1 MKRPASRLYP
11 LGTVRRELGDLGRR
25 PRRRLGQNFL
35 AHPAVAQRIVALAD
49 LQPQTRIVEI
59 GAGLG
64 ALSDVLVDGA
74 GEAWLI
80 EVDAELAA
88 RLVDRYRDRPHVHVV
103 RADALTV
110 DFAALLGHGPPATVV
125 ANLPYNIATAVLARL
140 LAQGQRFTRLVLMVQ
155 REVAERLRAQPG
167 TKDYGT
173 LSVLTQCAARGRT
186 GLRVGPEAF
195 VPRPKVES
203 EVVVVE
209 PLAAPPVAIDDLRRF
224 TQVVKTVFLHRRKQ
238 LRNSL
243 RALTADPV
251 AALAAAGIDPT
262 RRPETL
268 TLAEFA
274 TLARALDAMPS
285 GAAPSH
291 ADA

>member
-173 LSVLTQCAARGRT
+173 LSVLTQCAARVRT

>member
-1 MKRPASRLYP
+1 MKRPTSRP
-11 LGTVRRELGDLGRR
+11 HPPGTVRRELDALGRR

-35 AHPAVAQRIVALAD
+35 THPAVAQRIIALAN
-49 LQPQTRIVEI
+49 LPPQARIVEI
-59 GAGLG
+59 GPGLG
-64 ALSDVLVDGA
+64 ALSDLLVDRA

-80 EVDAELAA
+80 EVDTDLAA
-88 RLVDRYRDRPHVHVV
+88 RLVERYAARPHVHVV
-103 RADALTV
+103 RADALRI
-110 DFAALLGHGPPATVV
+110 DFAALLGGGPPATVV
-125 ANLPYNIATAVLARL
+125 ANLPYNIATAVLVRL
-140 LAQGQRFTRLVLMVQ
+140 LAQGQCFTRLVLMLQ

-167 TKDYGT
+167 TRDYGT
-173 LSVLTQCAARGRT
+173 LSVLTQCAARVRT
-186 GLRVGPEAF
+186 GLRVGPQAF
-195 VPRPKVES
+195 VPRPKIES

-209 PLAAPPVAIDDLRRF
+209 PLATPAVALDDPRRF

-251 AALAAAGIDPT
+251 AVLDAAGIDPA

-274 TLARALDAMPS
+274 ALTRALDATAS
-285 GAAPSH
+285 GASPAPP
-291 ADA
+291 DA

>member
-173 LSVLTQCAARGRT
+173 LSVLTPCAARVRT

>member
-1 MKRPASRLYP
+1 VKRPASRLYP

-173 LSVLTQCAARGRT
+173 LSVLTQCAARVRT

>member
-1 MKRPASRLYP
+1 MKQPATRSYP
-11 LGTVRRELGDLGRR
+11 PGTVRRELGDLGRR
-25 PRRRLGQNFL
+25 PRKRLGQNFL
-35 AHPAVAQRIVALAD
+35 AHPAIAQRIVALAD
-49 LQPQTRIVEI
+49 LPPQARIVEI
-59 GAGLG
+59 GPGLG
-64 ALSDVLVDGA
+64 ALSDVLVERA

-80 EVDAELAA
+80 EVDTDLAA
-88 RLVDRYRDRPHVHVV
+88 RLAERYRDRPHVHVV
-103 RADALTV
+103 RADALNV
-110 DFAALLGHGPPATVV
+110 DFAALLGDGPPATAV
-125 ANLPYNIATAVLARL
+125 ANLPFNIATAVLARL
-140 LAQGQRFTRLVLMVQ
+140 LAQGPRFSRLVLMVQ

-167 TKDYGT
+167 TKDSGT
-173 LSVLTQCAARGRT
+173 LSVLTQCAARVRT

-274 TLARALDAMPS
+274 ALARALDAMPS